1 MWWKLSHHSFFFRFL
16 SHPHPRNLFLL
27 HSRKWRVA
35 SAGNFNLVLF
45 RRLFKKL
52 FRNVWAYPKKEMRL
66 ILLSAQ
72 RNFRNLMVKI
82 WFRIGWCESFESLRD
97 EIIFPTWQ
105 WRFVKPFCT
114 RGSLALHCAFSWRH
128 GGYLKECAFIVA
140 NKEIARIYLLNTW
153 RVMMIALCVLVFLK
167 IHRFFDLWLE
177 NEHSNRESKISTK
190 VETLVFNLQWV
201 NPVSFFCFLFLFL
214 EVLIFFKAPRIC
226 WQKLWMVCF

>member
-1 MWWKLSHHSFFFRFL
+1 
-16 SHPHPRNLFLL
+16 
-27 HSRKWRVA
+27 
-35 SAGNFNLVLF
+35 
-45 RRLFKKL
+45 
-52 FRNVWAYPKKEMRL
+52 MRL
-66 ILLSAQ
+66 ILLSTQ

-153 RVMMIALCVLVFLK
+153 RVMMTALCVLVFLK

-177 NEHSNRESKISTK
+177 NEHSNRESKISRK
-190 VETLVFNLQWV
+190 VETLVFNLQYV

-226 WQKLWMVCF
+226 GQKSWMVCF